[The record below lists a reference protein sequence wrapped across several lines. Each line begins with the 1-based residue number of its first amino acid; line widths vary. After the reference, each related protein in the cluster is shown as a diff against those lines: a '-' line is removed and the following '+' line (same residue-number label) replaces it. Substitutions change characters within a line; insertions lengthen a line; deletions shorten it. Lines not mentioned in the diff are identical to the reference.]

1 MVFAASPPW
10 LSMHKDVLS
19 AEPQTL
25 TEKQSLVE
33 EIKHRAKIS
42 IKGKNYPEAE
52 TLYTK
57 AIDILTPSEPKT
69 LAVLY
74 SNRSLCRFNTG
85 KYEEAIDDAQL
96 SINND
101 GEYVKGYWRLGQAL
115 FKAERYGEARRF
127 YEEGIGK
134 LGAGEKDRA
143 WRREVGK
150 CEEKEKEYKD
160 LMEGDMT
167 EIKVKP
173 MVTSKPSN
181 SKNSQSKTQKK
192 TEETVIKDMETGVEF
207 SQSEVIRGYKII
219 DGKKTSFFHHEQT
232 EEEKA
237 LIGDIAPKRLDSTTT
252 SDPASSSSDDLKDVS
267 AWNKAGTWEEKDVSA
282 TAKEQLQALL
292 LRAEFRTESAVCSV
306 TSVDKL
312 EGHASVA
319 TVRGKR
325 RYIFEF
331 SLSVSWKVVSSDLEE
346 ELGMGKM
353 SFPDVDGTCD
363 GEYEMTDFVV
373 TCCESRDIVDKLVR
387 KGGLKDDVC
396 HKINQWVD
404 TFRAMYSL

>member
-1 MVFAASPPW
+1 
-10 LSMHKDVLS
+10 MHKDVLN
-19 AEPQTL
+19 AEPETL

-42 IKGKNYPEAE
+42 IKGKNYPEAD
-52 TLYTK
+52 TLYSK
-57 AIDILTPSEPKT
+57 AIDVLTPSEPKT
-69 LAVLY
+69 LSVLY
-74 SNRSLCRFNTG
+74 SNRSLCRFSTG
-85 KYEEAIDDAQL
+85 KFEEAIDDARS
-96 SINND
+96 SIDND

-115 FKAERYGEARRF
+115 FKAERYGEARRT

-134 LGAGEKDRA
+134 LSAGEKDGA
-143 WRREVGK
+143 WKREVEK
-150 CEEKEKEYKD
+150 CEVKEKEYKE
-160 LMEGDMT
+160 LMEGDIT
-167 EIKVKP
+167 KIKVKP
-173 MVTSKPSN
+173 TVTSKPSS
-181 SKNSQSKTQKK
+181 SKTNQSKSQKK
-192 TEETVIKDMETGVEF
+192 KMEKTVVKDMDTEVEF

-237 LIGDIAPKRLDSTTT
+237 LIGDIAPKRLDSTAT
-252 SDPASSSSDDLKDVS
+252 SDPASTSSDDLKDVS

-282 TAKEQLQALL
+282 TAKEQLRALL
-292 LRAEFRTESAVCSV
+292 LRAEFRTENAVCTVS
-306 TSVDKL
+306 SVDKL

-331 SLSVSWKVVSSDLEE
+331 SLTVGWKVVSSSDMEE

-353 SFPDVDGTCD
+353 SFPDIDGTCD

-373 TCCESRDIVDKLVR
+373 TSCESRDIVDKFVR
-387 KGGLKDDVC
+387 KTGLKDDVC
-396 HKINQWVD
+396 HKINEWVD
-404 TFRAMYSL
+404 TFKAMYSL